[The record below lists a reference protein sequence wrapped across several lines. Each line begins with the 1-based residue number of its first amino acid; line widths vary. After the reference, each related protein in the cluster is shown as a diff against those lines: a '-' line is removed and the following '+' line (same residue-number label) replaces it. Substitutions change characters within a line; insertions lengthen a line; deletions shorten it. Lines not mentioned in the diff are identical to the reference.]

1 MENRTNELILSTST
15 IEGSTVRSLSDERI
29 GTIKDIMLDTDS
41 GEVVYVV
48 LSVDTGFLN
57 LGSKYFAIPW
67 QAFSFN
73 SHFDDVFILDIDKE
87 RLENSPGFDKDNWP
101 SGPQREFI
109 TEIHTYYGIDS
120 SRRMGNRSTS
130 GIGASHDDYNRGRSS
145 VGTNMSTMG
154 RDSDSTSGYN
164 KLESD
169 SDIGDTYNRRE
180 GGSSFGSDTDL
191 SGRSDSDRDSDSYDR
206 DRRDLL

>member
-15 IEGSTVRSLSDERI
+15 IEGSTVRSLSDEKI

-73 SHFDDVFILDIDKE
+73 SHFEDVFILDIDKN

-109 TEIHTYYGIDS
+109 SQIHDYYGIDS
-120 SRRMGNRSTS
+120 SRRSLGRSTS
-130 GIGASHDDYNRGRSS
+130 GMGASHDDYNKGRSS
-145 VGTNMSTMG
+145 VGTNMGTMG
-154 RDSDSTSGYN
+154 RDSDSSSGYN
-164 KLESD
+164 RLESD
-169 SDIGDTYNRRE
+169 SDIGDTYNRT
-180 GGSSFGSDTDL
+180 GSGSSFGSDTDL
-191 SGRSDSDRDSDSYDR
+191 SSRNDREDRDDR